1 MKNIHSEFL
10 PPDYIT
16 REAQLRRMKKL
27 IREQLTPMQ
36 QETLCAYY
44 FHHKT
49 IEQIANER
57 GVQKS
62 TVCRT
67 LHRAMEKLGKFLKY

>member
-1 MKNIHSEFL
+1 MKNIRSEFP
-10 PPDYIT
+10 PPDYIS
-16 REAQLRRMKKL
+16 REAQLRRIKKL

-36 QETLCAYY
+36 RQTLCAYY
-44 FHHKT
+44 FQHKT
-49 IEQIANER
+49 IEQIARER

-67 LHRAMEKLGKFLKY
+67 LHRGLEKLGRFLKY

>member
-1 MKNIHSEFL
+1 MKNIQSEFR

-16 REAQLRRMKKL
+16 REAQLYRIRKL

-36 QETLCAYY
+36 RQTIQDYY
-44 FHHKT
+44 FNGKT
-49 IEQIANER
+49 IAEIAVER
-57 GVQKS
+57 NVQKS

>member
-1 MKNIHSEFL
+1 MKNTHFEFR

-16 REAQLRRMKKL
+16 REDQLKRMRKL

-44 FHHKT
+44 FQHKT
-49 IEQIANER
+49 IEQIARER

-67 LHRAMEKLGKFLKY
+67 LHRAVEKLGKFLNY